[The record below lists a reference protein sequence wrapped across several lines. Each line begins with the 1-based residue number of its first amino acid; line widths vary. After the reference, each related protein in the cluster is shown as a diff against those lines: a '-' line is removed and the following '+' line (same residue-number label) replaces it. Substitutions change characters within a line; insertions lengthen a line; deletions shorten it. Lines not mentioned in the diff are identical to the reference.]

1 MNFFIY
7 LIDLPYSVGGYTRL
21 NEDGTYTILLN
32 ARHSIEEQRKS
43 YIHELSH
50 IEGNDFDLEM
60 QADLLEQMRHE
71 SGC

>member
-1 MNFFIY
+1 MNFFIH
-7 LIDLPYSVGGYTRL
+7 LVDLPCSVGGYTRL

-60 QADLLEQMRHE
+60 QADLLEKMRHK
-71 SGC
+71 SGY